1 MSGTSGAPA
10 SLDIIVPVY
19 NEEAS
24 IDAFMAR
31 IRPLGYAD
39 ALQFVDNA
47 STDGTVARILEH
59 GARLV
64 RHRHNEGYGA
74 SIRDG
79 IAATSGELIIVID
92 ADLEYPPEAI
102 PAIVDALATHP
113 VVYAS
118 RFLGTTPPDMPTIRR
133 LGNQAATALYD
144 RLFSQHTTD
153 LQTGMKG
160 LRRSA
165 LPLAT
170 LRRPGFEHTVEL
182 GAMITLAGHR
192 IHDVP
197 VEYAPRQLGRSKM
210 RHVPEVAKLLS
221 LLVGYWARCVVLGRP
236 LPS

>member
-1 MSGTSGAPA
+1 MARMAPA
-10 SLDIIVPVY
+10 GL
-19 NEEAS
+19 
-24 IDAFMAR
+24 R
-31 IRPLGYAD
+31 G
-39 ALQFVDNA
+39 ALLFVDNA
-47 STDGTVARILEH
+47 STDGTVARILGH

-64 RHRHNEGYGA
+64 RHTHNEGYGA

-118 RFLGTTPPDMPTIRR
+118 RFLGTTAPDMPAIRR
-133 LGNQAATALYD
+133 LGRPGGDGPLRPAL
-144 RLFSQHTTD
+144 LQHTTD

-182 GAMITLAGHR
+182 GAMIALAGHR

>member
-1 MSGTSGAPA
+1 MSTGSR
-10 SLDIIVPVY
+10 SLDIIVPVF
-19 NEEAS
+19 NEEDS
-24 IDAFMAR
+24 IDPFMAR
-31 IRPLGYAD
+31 LERLGYAD
-39 ALQFVDNA
+39 ALLFVDNA
-47 STDGTVARILEH
+47 STDGTVERIRRQ

-64 RHRHNEGYGA
+64 RHTRNEGYGS

-79 IAATSGELIIVID
+79 IAATSGELIVVID

-118 RFLGTTPPDMPTIRR
+118 RFLGTKPPDMPAVRR

-144 RLFSQHTTD
+144 LLFSQRTTD

-160 LRRSA
+160 LRRGA
-165 LPLAT
+165 LPLSA

-192 IHDVP
+192 IYDVP
-197 VEYAPRQLGRSKM
+197 VEYQPRQHGRSKM
-210 RHVPEVAKLLS
+210 RHVPEVGKLLS
-221 LLVGYWARCVVLGRP
+221 LLVGYWMRCVVLGRP
-236 LPS
+236 LPA